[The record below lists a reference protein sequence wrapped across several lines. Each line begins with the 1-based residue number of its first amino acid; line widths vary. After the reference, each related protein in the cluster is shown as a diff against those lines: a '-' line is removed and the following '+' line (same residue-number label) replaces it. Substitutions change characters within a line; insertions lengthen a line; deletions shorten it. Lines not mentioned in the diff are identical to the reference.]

1 VAVSVEV
8 RSLSFGYKEFRLSI
22 DGLRFESRRVASI
35 VGRNG
40 AGKSTLLKCLGGVL
54 PVPRGSVSVGGRDL
68 ADLKSAERARLIS
81 YVPQEIAPALNYG
94 VLDFVLMGRAAF
106 IPTFSVP
113 SREDR
118 RLAEEAIDFVGLG
131 GFEDREFS
139 QLSSGERRIALVAR
153 TLAQS
158 PEVFLLDEPT
168 TFLDPKHEVEV
179 MGLCR
184 KLAAEK
190 GKTVIVTLHNLELAV
205 KCSDEMVFL
214 KKGRVAASGP
224 PDRVLSEA
232 LLEEVYDIPMAIVPF
247 EGRKLIVR

>member
-1 VAVSVEV
+1 MSVEV
-8 RSLSFGYKEFRLSI
+8 RSLVHDYGEFRLSVA
-22 DGLRFESRRVASI
+22 GLRFEGRKVTSI

-54 PVPRGSVSVGGRDL
+54 PSSRGSLTVDGRDPAGL
-68 ADLKSAERARLIS
+68 RTAERARLIS
-81 YVPQEIAPALNYG
+81 YVPQELAPALNYT

-118 RLAEEAIDFVGLG
+118 RLAEEAIGYVGLA
-131 GFEDREFS
+131 GFEGREFS
-139 QLSSGERRIALVAR
+139 RLSSGERRLALVAR

-158 PEVFLLDEPT
+158 PDVLLLDEPT

-184 KLAAEK
+184 KLADERE
-190 GKTVIVTLHNLELAV
+190 KTVIVTLHALELAV
-205 KCSDEMVFL
+205 KYSDDMVFL
-214 KKGRVAASGP
+214 KKGRVAAAGP
-224 PDRVLSEA
+224 ASSVLSED
-232 LLEEVYDIPMAIVPF
+232 LLRDVYDIPMAIVPY

>member
-8 RSLSFGYKEFRLSI
+8 RSLSFGYGEFRLSVA
-22 DGLRFESRRVASI
+22 GLRFESCNVASI

-40 AGKSTLLKCLGGVL
+40 AGKSTLLKCLGGVIR
-54 PVPRGSVSVGGRDL
+54 VPEGSVSVNGRDL
-68 ADLKSAERARLIS
+68 AELKSPERARLIS
-81 YVPQEIAPALNYG
+81 YVPQELAPALNYC

-118 RLAEEAIDFVGLG
+118 RLAEEAIRFVGLA

-139 QLSSGERRIALVAR
+139 RLSSGERRLALVAR

-158 PEVFLLDEPT
+158 PEVLLLDEPT
-168 TFLDPKHEVEV
+168 TFLDPRHEVEV
-179 MGLCR
+179 MELCR
-184 KLAAEK
+184 KLAVEK
-190 GKTVIVTLHNLELAV
+190 GKTVIVTLHNLEMAM
-205 KCSDEMVFL
+205 KYSDQMVFL
-214 KKGRVAASGP
+214 KKGRVAASGS
-224 PDRVLSEA
+224 PDQILSEA

-247 EGRKLIVR
+247 EGRKLILR